1 MAGDTSR
8 AITLRLDLACFF
20 RFLFF
25 SLALF
30 VRNRSLSAGES
41 SRFFAAEGKRAAT
54 RRGGG
59 QREGGAE
66 RGRGEEETWLAAVER
81 RKKLFQFFLWR
92 ERERNGRRKEKE
104 DPTNRPALRRHA
116 CAWTEALLLL
126 LS

>member
-8 AITLRLDLACFF
+8 AMTLRLDLACFF

-54 RRGGG
+54 REG
-59 QREGGAE
+59 GGAE
-66 RGRGEEETWLAAVER
+66 RGRGKEETWLAAVER